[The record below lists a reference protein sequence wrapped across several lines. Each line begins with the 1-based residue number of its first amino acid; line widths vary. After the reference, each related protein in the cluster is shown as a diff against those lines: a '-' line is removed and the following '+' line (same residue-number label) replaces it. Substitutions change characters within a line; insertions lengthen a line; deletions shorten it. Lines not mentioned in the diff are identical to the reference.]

1 MYACMYLCVFMY
13 VCTYVCKNEKSL
25 LFPERM
31 ARMHACMFVNLF
43 VCMDIMTNVK
53 RGEHNNRPSHYHS
66 FGVIEFKTQFHTGV
80 I

>member
-1 MYACMYLCVFMY
+1 MHVCIYVYLCMYVRMYAR
-13 VCTYVCKNEKSL
+13 TKKSL